1 MGLCANEGGGTFV
14 PVKNQYMKPIFTLS
28 LLALPL
34 LGNAQAIVSD
44 SVILGPNYANRAFYS
59 LENST
64 VGTMPSTGWDLQLAS
79 HTVMSST
86 IRLNASNGA
95 AAWQYMAGDTANWAT
110 LDTAGL
116 GSSTGWMRV
125 HDDIHAYDP
134 GAFEVNATGF
144 PNYGWGN
151 YNTISHDV
159 VGDKLFVV
167 KTTTGAFKKMWI
179 VALHANTQIF
189 ELKIA
194 DLDGSN
200 ESTINVNRAGQT
212 SKNFLYLDLQS
223 GTVTNPEPDRTT
235 YELIFER
242 YEASL
247 SPGVYYPVVGV
258 RPAVGIQN
266 ARVANV
272 HVDDVVAASG
282 TLSEDLVA
290 IGHDWKAFANG
301 QWQLADS
308 MSFLIETRSGDL
320 YQIWFT
326 GFVGQSAG
334 KFFFN
339 KRLLAS
345 TGIQENNALAVEVY
359 PNPVSD
365 VLNVK
370 MAIETPA
377 ELLITDMQGR
387 VWFSRMME
395 NGAAQLPVNQMGL
408 SNGAYVVRVISE
420 GKVFTSTVIIR

>member
-1 MGLCANEGGGTFV
+1 
-14 PVKNQYMKPIFTLS
+14 MKPIFTVALV
-28 LLALPL
+28 ALPL
-34 LGNAQAIVSD
+34 LGNTQAIVSD
-44 SVILGPNYANRAFYS
+44 SVILGPSYANRAFYS

-79 HTVMSST
+79 HSVMSST
-86 IRLNASNGA
+86 IRLNAGNGA
-95 AAWQYMAGDTANWAT
+95 AAWQYMAGDTANWAS
-110 LDTAGL
+110 LDTAGM
-116 GSSTGWMRV
+116 GASNGWMRI
-125 HDDIHAYDP
+125 HDDINAYDP

-159 VGDKLFVV
+159 VGEKLFVV
-167 KTTTGAFKKMWI
+167 KTTTGTFKKMWI
-179 VALHANTQIF
+179 VALHANTQTF
-189 ELKIA
+189 ELKVA

-200 ESTINVNRAGQT
+200 ETTIDVVRAGQT
-212 SKNFLYLDLQS
+212 GKNFLYLNLNT
-223 GTVTNPEPDRTT
+223 GAVTNPEPEKTT
-235 YELIFER
+235 YELVFER

-272 HVDDVVAASG
+272 HVDDVTASSG
-282 TLSEDLVA
+282 TLSDDLVA

-301 QWQLADS
+301 SWQLADS
-308 MSFLIETRSGDL
+308 MSFLIETRSGAL

-326 GFVGQSAG
+326 GFVGQSGG

-339 KRLLAS
+339 KRLLATAS
-345 TGIQENNALAVEVY
+345 IENNNALAAEVY

-365 VLNVK
+365 ILYVK
-370 MAIETPA
+370 TQIQTPA
-377 ELLITDMQGR
+377 TLLLTDMQGR
-387 VWFSRMME
+387 VWLSQTME
-395 NGAAQLPVNQMGL
+395 NGTSSIPVNQLGL